1 MYKELNKKLATKI
14 ALYEQTIDSLPID
27 DFHKKLIKT
36 NWLDQIELMEFLTRK
51 HFAFYNILNASSIIL
66 IGITPLI
73 LIIDVPTNSIVYKNM
88 IVSACSI
95 ISSIA
100 LTFMSAYK
108 YDDKWKH
115 FRNISEDLKLEGE
128 NYFELSSVYE
138 VYGTHN
144 EAFKLFCSK
153 VSDIK
158 RKQINTYIKEVSQ
171 KGSGKKLELSKNK

>member
-1 MYKELNKKLATKI
+1 MYTELNKKLATKI
-14 ALYEQTIDSLPID
+14 SLYEQTIDSLTID

-36 NWLDQIELMEFLTRK
+36 NWLDQIELMEFLTKK

-73 LIIDVPTNSIVYKNM
+73 LIIDVPTLSKNIV
-88 IVSACSI
+88 VSTCSI

-100 LTFMSAYK
+100 LTFISAYK

-115 FRNISEDLKLEGE
+115 FRNIAEDLKLEGE
-128 NYFELSSVYE
+128 NYFELSSAYE
-138 VYGTHN
+138 SYPNHS

-171 KGSGKKLELSKNK
+171 KGSGEKLELSKNK